1 MEAKSNQPASHIAC
15 WVLGRKKGEK
25 MDKQVTSGMHY
36 TFLAHG
42 VMTTIF
48 AMVYLFVPV
57 WWGDLT
63 GCLSNQVPQVFR
75 LFGMAM
81 LGLAIA
87 SLLAFRE
94 KSWDRVKIVA
104 QMERILNILFPIVIL
119 LGLFF
124 WDLPGIAWMY
134 FIFMSVF
141 AIAFNLFYPKG

>member
-1 MEAKSNQPASHIAC
+1 
-15 WVLGRKKGEK
+15 
-25 MDKQVTSGMHY
+25 MDKQVTKGMRC

-48 AMVYLFVPV
+48 ALIYLFFPV
-57 WWGDLT
+57 WWGNLT

-75 LFGMAM
+75 MFGMAM

-94 KSWDRVKIVA
+94 TSWDKVKIVA
-104 QMERILNILFPIVIL
+104 QMESILNILFPIVIL

-124 WDLPGIAWMY
+124 WGLPGIAWMY
-134 FIFMSVF
+134 FILTSGF
-141 AIAFNLFYPKG
+141 AIAFNVFYPRG

>member
-1 MEAKSNQPASHIAC
+1 
-15 WVLGRKKGEK
+15 
-25 MDKQVTSGMHY
+25 MDKQVSTGMRY

-48 AMVYLFVPV
+48 AMVYLFVPA

-94 KSWDRVKIVA
+94 ASWDRVKIVT

-134 FIFMSVF
+134 FIFTSVF
-141 AIAFNLFYPKG
+141 AFAFNVFYPKG

>member
-1 MEAKSNQPASHIAC
+1 
-15 WVLGRKKGEK
+15 
-25 MDKQVTSGMHY
+25 MDKQVPRGMRY

-42 VMTTIF
+42 VMATIF
-48 AMVYLFVPV
+48 ALVYLFVPI

-94 KSWDRVKIVA
+94 TTWDKVKIVA
-104 QMERILNILFPIVIL
+104 QMECLLNILFPIVIL

-124 WDLPGIAWMY
+124 WDLPSIAWMY
-134 FIFMSVF
+134 FVVMSVF
-141 AIAFNLFYPKG
+141 AIAFNLFYPRGL